1 MGVGAIKKHIATDG
15 HKDKMKYYQD
25 AIPVFQRR
33 KPVNN
38 DAVAADNDNMQ
49 PAPASTSSSTSP
61 SNLIA
66 AHFTATSGTN
76 AEIIWALNCVVKG
89 YSDRSNEDFGDILRA
104 MCPTSPETKCFK
116 MGRNKLKYVVNHG
129 VYPYFREELDRDV
142 DKSPFIAIMFDESLN
157 EIVQQSEMD
166 VFVRFSD
173 IDRHKVSSPFD
184 DSRFLVHTTHHDLSS
199 LEDSVKKI
207 DATRMIQV
215 SMDGPNTNL
224 TVLEKNKKKRVE
236 GELPQFI
243 DIGTCNLHT
252 VHGAFETGATKSNW
266 NLKKLLKGPYRILR
280 DTPARREDYFNL
292 NGCSKSPLPFV
303 ATGWVEDKGVSDR
316 LIELWDNIKKVFDFW
331 EGLAESSDQWF
342 SDFSKIEILFFCC

>member
-1 MGVGAIKKHIATDG
+1 M
-15 HKDKMKYYQD
+15 
-25 AIPVFQRR
+25 
-33 KPVNN
+33 
-38 DAVAADNDNMQ
+38 
-49 PAPASTSSSTSP
+49 
-61 SNLIA
+61 
-66 AHFTATSGTN
+66 
-76 AEIIWALNCVVKG
+76 
-89 YSDRSNEDFGDILRA
+89 
-104 MCPTSPETKCFK
+104 
-116 MGRNKLKYVVNHG
+116 
-129 VYPYFREELDRDV
+129 
-142 DKSPFIAIMFDESLN
+142 
-157 EIVQQSEMD
+157 
-166 VFVRFSD
+166 
-173 IDRHKVSSPFD
+173 
-184 DSRFLVHTTHHDLSS
+184 
-199 LEDSVKKI
+199 EDSVKKI

-224 TVLEKNKKKRVE
+224 TVLEEYQKKRVE

-243 DIGTCNLHT
+243 DIGTCNFHT

-331 EGLAESSDQWF
+331 EGLAESSHQWS

>member
-1 MGVGAIKKHIATDG
+1 M
-15 HKDKMKYYQD
+15 
-25 AIPVFQRR
+25 
-33 KPVNN
+33 
-38 DAVAADNDNMQ
+38 
-49 PAPASTSSSTSP
+49 
-61 SNLIA
+61 
-66 AHFTATSGTN
+66 
-76 AEIIWALNCVVKG
+76 
-89 YSDRSNEDFGDILRA
+89 
-104 MCPTSPETKCFK
+104 
-116 MGRNKLKYVVNHG
+116 
-129 VYPYFREELDRDV
+129 
-142 DKSPFIAIMFDESLN
+142 
-157 EIVQQSEMD
+157 
-166 VFVRFSD
+166 
-173 IDRHKVSSPFD
+173 
-184 DSRFLVHTTHHDLSS
+184 
-199 LEDSVKKI
+199 EDSVKKI

-224 TVLEKNKKKRVE
+224 TVLEEYQKKRVE

-252 VHGAFETGATKSNW
+252 VHGTFETGATKSNW